1 MSDECFEIDLQDE
14 IAHIRFARPER
25 FNSMTLDFWNRL
37 PEVIDDIDS
46 KGKARVIVI
55 SSTGKHFTAG
65 MDLSVFESNN
75 TLSGNDSPIT
85 RGPRVYELVKRFQ
98 NTVSCL
104 EKARMPVLVA
114 IQGGCIG
121 GGMDLVTAADM
132 RYATADAFFCIQ
144 EINIGMTADVGTFPR
159 LTRLVPEGLA
169 KELAYTG
176 RRMTAAEAL
185 DAGLINRIYPNHEEM
200 LSGVMETAQEIAK
213 KAPLAIFGTKQIINY
228 SKDHN
233 TSDTLD
239 YISIWNASMLQPKEM
254 QEAIKANA
262 EKRKGNFENLPPR
275 TKTN

>member
-1 MSDECFEIDLQDE
+1 MSDECFEIEIQGE

-25 FNSMTLDFWNRL
+25 FNSMTLDFWNEL
-37 PEVIDDIDS
+37 PKVIDNIDN
-46 KGKARVIVI
+46 KGAARVIVI
-55 SSTGKHFTAG
+55 SSTGKHFTSG
-65 MDLSVFESNN
+65 MDLSVFGSNN

-85 RGPRVYELVKRFQ
+85 RGAGMYELVKRFQ

-104 EKARMPVLVA
+104 ENARMPVLAA

-132 RYATADAFFCIQ
+132 RYATTDAFFCIQ

-159 LTRLVPEGLA
+159 LTRLIPEGLA

-200 LSGVMETAQEIAK
+200 LSGVMETAQEISK

-228 SKDHN
+228 SKDHT

>member
-1 MSDECFEIDLQDE
+1 MSDECFEIEIQDE

-25 FNSMTLDFWNRL
+25 FNSMTLDFWNEL
-37 PEVIDDIDS
+37 PKVIDNIDN
-46 KGKARVIVI
+46 KGAARVIVI
-55 SSTGKHFTAG
+55 SSTGKHFTSG
-65 MDLSVFESNN
+65 MDLSVFGSNN

-85 RGPRVYELVKRFQ
+85 RGAGMYELVKRFQ

-104 EKARMPVLVA
+104 ENARMPVLAA

-132 RYATADAFFCIQ
+132 RYATTDAFFCIQ

-159 LTRLVPEGLA
+159 LTRLIPEGLA

-200 LSGVMETAQEIAK
+200 LSGVMETAQEISK

-228 SKDHN
+228 SKDHT

-262 EKRKGNFENLPPR
+262 EKRKGDFENLPPR